1 MITITKSMLDAQ
13 KLSGFAQLKVFVYTL
28 LMIPPALVL
37 HTVSSIAGLLITIA
51 MIPTT
56 MYDIVYK
63 LEKAK
68 LVIDEKAKNG
78 TL

>member
-1 MITITKSMLDAQ
+1 MIITKEMLDGQ

-28 LMIPPALVL
+28 LMIPAAIAL
-37 HTVSSIAGLLITIA
+37 HIVSSIAGLLITVVL
-51 MIPTT
+51 IPTT

-63 LEKAK
+63 IEKAK
-68 LVIDEKAKNG
+68 LVIDEKAKDG